1 MRVLIVDDEP
11 DVRLLLR
18 TQLETAGHEV
28 TGEAADG
35 AEAIELCA
43 ATEPDVV
50 ILDLLMPRVNGFE
63 AIPKLRTKHPAV
75 GIIAYTAVAGEF
87 VRQEMKRLGIPL
99 VLKSGAFS
107 RLASVIEDAGR
118 AWAPAAVA
126 SAMITKKQTGPTKLC
141 RPPRRMEGLRC

>member
-18 TQLETAGHEV
+18 AQLETAGHEV

-35 AEAIELCA
+35 AEAIERCDDSQ
-43 ATEPDVV
+43 PDVV

-63 AIPKLRTKHPAV
+63 AIPRLRTNHPDV

-99 VLKSGAFS
+99 VLKSGAFA
-107 RLASVIEDAGR
+107 RLDSALRDVEAKR
-118 AWAPAAVA
+118 A
-126 SAMITKKQTGPTKLC
+126 
-141 RPPRRMEGLRC
+141 

>member
-1 MRVLIVDDEP
+1 VRVLIVDDEP

-28 TGEAADG
+28 AGEAADG
-35 AEAIELCA
+35 AEAIEQCE
-43 ATEPDVV
+43 ATSPDVI
-50 ILDLLMPRVNGFE
+50 ILDLLMPKVNGFE
-63 AIPKLRTKHPAV
+63 AIPRLRTKHPDV

-107 RLASVIEDAGR
+107 RLE
-118 AWAPAAVA
+118 AAIQDVGA
-126 SAMITKKQTGPTKLC
+126 RS
-141 RPPRRMEGLRC
+141 R